1 MPAVNRRRTNPETRR
16 DGLVDA
22 ARKVFAD
29 KGVAGSR
36 VSDIV
41 KAADVAQGT
50 FYLYFKAK
58 GDIVNAV
65 VEQIGD
71 ELIDAI
77 ERSVRASEGGAA
89 ARLRTF
95 SDILVSAAS
104 DPAVKEL
111 AELFHQPGNRSAHDR
126 LAERFLPRIEPLV
139 EEIVRQGIAEGAF
152 IAEDP
157 RGAAWFVLGGLH
169 ALETAF
175 TRDELSTAIGDA
187 TTLALRALGCNVP
200 AKAATGGRDVG

>member
-1 MPAVNRRRTNPETRR
+1 MARRRTNPEERR
-16 DGLVDA
+16 DELVAA
-22 ARKVFAD
+22 AREVFAD
-29 KGVAGSR
+29 KGVAGST

-71 ELIDAI
+71 ELIEAI
-77 ERSVRASEGGAA
+77 ERSAKASEGGAV
-89 ARLRTF
+89 ARLRAF
-95 SDILVSAAS
+95 SDTLVAAAD
-104 DPAVKEL
+104 DPATKEL
-111 AELFHQPGNRSAHDR
+111 AELFHQPGNRPAHDR
-126 LAERFLPRIEPLV
+126 LAQRFLPRIAPLV
-139 EEIVRQGIAEGAF
+139 EEIVRQGIAEDVF
-152 IAEDP
+152 TAEDP

-175 TRDELSTAIGDA
+175 PRDELSTAIGDA

-200 AKAATGGRDVG
+200 SETPTEGHDVD

>member
-1 MPAVNRRRTNPETRR
+1 LPAANRRRTNPETRR
-16 DGLVDA
+16 DELVDA
-22 ARKVFAD
+22 ARKVFAL
-29 KGVAGSR
+29 KGVAGST

-77 ERSVRASEGGAA
+77 ERSVRASEGGAV
-89 ARLRTF
+89 ARLRAF
-95 SDILVSAAS
+95 SDILVAAVS

-111 AELFHQPGNRSAHDR
+111 AELFHLPGNRPAHDR
-126 LAERFLPRIEPLV
+126 LAERFLPRIAPMV
-139 EEIVRQGIAEGAF
+139 EEIVRQGIAEGSF
-152 IAEDP
+152 IADDP

-187 TTLALRALGCNVP
+187 TTLALRALGCGAPAETPTGSHNV
-200 AKAATGGRDVG
+200 G